1 MSVIQRLEIW
11 KFFKFPRIG
20 YNKNE
25 ILYKIDNISN
35 DEISFYRTN
44 MYTLPPVGFVT
55 QFVWEY
61 PDKQIGICNLDLK
74 YYNIY
79 RFDRLYQ
86 HAIRLPEGLQEGD
99 LVYVDTKQ
107 LMRYELV

>member
-1 MSVIQRLEIW
+1 MW
-11 KFFKFPRIG
+11 KNFHFPRIG
-20 YNKNE
+20 WKQHD
-25 ILYKIDNISN
+25 IVFKIGEVSN
-35 DEISFYRTN
+35 RELSFIRTN
-44 MYTLPPVGFVT
+44 MYTIPPVGFVT

-61 PDKQIGICNLDLK
+61 PDKQIGVCNLDLK
-74 YYNIY
+74 PYDIY

-86 HAIRLPEGLQEGD
+86 QAIRLPENIQEGD